1 MLPASF
7 LSPGLPSMLPGQAR
21 DKDPGLSVCPTRQP
35 GPAAAP
41 WAKLGWKHS
50 ASLGCQLP
58 VPSRGMRCWRPHDS
72 SAGQRARPRAGP
84 PPCSAPAG
92 CQEAHVTP
100 PGQALPGAP
109 AGGCGQT
116 APGPALLGAALPQS
130 PACGMS
136 QQGPTPDGTGHR
148 RPWAAVGLRRFRS
161 RWAAPP
167 PPQSGCSC
175 QDRRLELQVRAG
187 PLPPPP
193 VSVCERGSRPTSG
206 ILHSLL
212 VPSPTCPPGAWGQP
226 PSLARSPSLAPLRLQ
241 CRQCSLSSLHAAP
254 ACLRATWPSCVSA
267 SPAPLSVQSLSECT
281 AGGGSRSPRAHL
293 LQLNP
298 QKGPAG
304 RILVVSKEEKARSCP
319 TGQSQLRGPQQ
330 GTGQKQS
337 PMAVAGWTRWVLRAA
352 SQTSLRLR
360 QLC

>member
-1 MLPASF
+1 
-7 LSPGLPSMLPGQAR
+7 MLPGQAR

-148 RPWAAVGLRRFRS
+148 RPGLLWGCDGSALAGPPLPLPKVAAAVRTVDWNCRYALARCHLLPCLSAREEAGPPLESFTRS
-161 RWAAPP
+161 
-167 PPQSGCSC
+167 SF
-175 QDRRLELQVRAG
+175 
-187 PLPPPP
+187 PLPPVPRERGVSRPRSLALLPWPLSDYNAGSVRSAPCTQLPP
-193 VSVCERGSRPTSG
+193 VSEPLG
-206 ILHSLL
+206 
-212 VPSPTCPPGAWGQP
+212 PP
-226 PSLARSPSLAPLRLQ
+226 
-241 CRQCSLSSLHAAP
+241 
-254 ACLRATWPSCVSA
+254 A
-267 SPAPLSVQSLSECT
+267 SPRPLLLSVFNLCQSARPEG
-281 AGGGSRSPRAHL
+281 A
-293 LQLNP
+293 
-298 QKGPAG
+298 AG
-304 RILVVSKEEKARSCP
+304 RPGLTCCS
-319 TGQSQLRGPQQ
+319 
-330 GTGQKQS
+330 
-337 PMAVAGWTRWVLRAA
+337 
-352 SQTSLRLR
+352 
-360 QLC
+360 